1 MEEID
6 FTSGLDAH
14 DRKMLHEFY
23 SCFDRPAFKV
33 NFKHESDLEA
43 LITAI
48 DNTIAAINTGV
59 KVRRDGVKFGKTVD
73 GKSYFN
79 NERLHKAFN
88 EIIEILTEIK
98 ILYAKAK
105 DAGFFYFDS
114 RWVAFHSA
122 HSEEASRVALLIDE
136 ARNKVL
142 EIANQ
147 IYVPLG
153 YREFSY
159 IDPMK
164 YYKGF
169 EELAVLK
176 RSAKS
181 KNRFMSILEII
192 EINPNFFGIGLN
204 INNLIKA
211 IMKKDAE

>member
-1 MEEID
+1 MVGND
-6 FTSGLDAH
+6 LNTH
-14 DRKMLHEFY
+14 DREMLHEFY

-43 LITAI
+43 LIMAI
-48 DNTIAAINTGV
+48 DDTIAAINTGI
-59 KVRRDGVKFGKTVD
+59 KVRRDGVQFGKAVD

-79 NERLHKAFN
+79 NKELHKAFN
-88 EIIEILTEIK
+88 EIVDILTEIK
-98 ILYAKAK
+98 ILYTKAK
-105 DAGFFYFDS
+105 DAGFFYFDR

-122 HSEEASRVALLIDE
+122 HSEEASKVAVLIDE

-147 IYVPLG
+147 IYVQLG

-159 IDPMK
+159 IDPME

-176 RSAKS
+176 KSAVTRNK
-181 KNRFMSILEII
+181 FMSILEII

-211 IMKKDAE
+211 MLKKDTE